1 MLFSRLAD
9 KLKRKYP
16 ETGSVILDDS
26 LVKKLQFL
34 GDEESFLPDTLY
46 VVYGER
52 AITKTVFPHN
62 MIIFFR
68 NDQERATL
76 TG

>member
-16 ETGSVILDDS
+16 ETGSVILDDN

-34 GDEESFLPDTLY
+34 GDEESFLPDTTS
-46 VVYGER
+46 G
-52 AITKTVFPHN
+52 
-62 MIIFFR
+62 MSS
-68 NDQERATL
+68 
-76 TG
+76 